1 MKGTKM
7 PSVMGG
13 TWRWQRGLKIWRIN
27 TKLNILYIH
36 GGSVP
41 GPTHAYVRISDSCL
55 PKNQE
60 RFKPDSHPPFPT
72 FFPDDIKEPLPEELF
87 DENLHQFKDPTIKF
101 EGFQVKER
109 KKRDGAKL
117 AKIK

>member
-13 TWRWQRGLKIWRIN
+13 TWRWQRGLKVWRIN

-36 GGSVP
+36 GAFIP
-41 GPTHAYVRISDSCL
+41 GPMHAYVRISDSCL
-55 PKNQE
+55 PKNHE
-60 RFKPDSHPPFPT
+60 RFTVESHPPLPT
-72 FFPDDIKEPLPEELF
+72 FYPDDSNEPLPDELF
-87 DENLHQFKDPTIKF
+87 ADDLHQFKDPTIKF
-101 EGFQVKER
+101 EGFQVKEK
-109 KKRDGAKL
+109 KKREGAKL